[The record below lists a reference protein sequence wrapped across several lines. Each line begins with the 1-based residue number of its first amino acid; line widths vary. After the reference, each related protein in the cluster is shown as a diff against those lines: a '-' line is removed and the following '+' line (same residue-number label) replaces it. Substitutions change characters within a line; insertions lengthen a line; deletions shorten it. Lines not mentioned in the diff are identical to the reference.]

1 MKPLLY
7 ILTLFLIVSCSND
20 DIIKNPYLPDYK
32 FNTNNFIDTRLPQ
45 YNKLQL
51 PGNYVIL
58 EGYGINGVVLFYAGG
73 DIYNAFE
80 LSDPNHALSTC
91 SKLTIDGI
99 IASCTCNDDNSYD
112 ILTGNMAE
120 GTTGQ
125 YTLLRYNVEVSGY
138 IIRVYNN

>member
-1 MKPLLY
+1 MKLLIHLLALI
-7 ILTLFLIVSCSND
+7 ILVSCSSD

-45 YNKLQL
+45 YNLLQV

-58 EGYGINGVVLFYAGG
+58 DGYGINGVVLFYAGG

-80 LSDPNHALSTC
+80 LSDPNHAVSNC

-99 IASCTCNDDNSYD
+99 IASCSCDDGNSYD
-112 ILTGNMAE
+112 ILSGNMAE

-125 YTLLRYNVEVSGY
+125 YPLLRYNIEVSGY